1 MNADD
6 HQMEEMLKRYRP
18 KGPGPALR
26 QRVLG
31 DTRGVASSGHA
42 NWPLRVAATIALVA
56 GLAGALWWQKDRS
69 RVPVDEPPADHIEFS
84 IQRVGEAAQ
93 LLAAADILAAQPGAE
108 RMARRAYTRI
118 ASFYAGSP
126 SAQEAKKRL
135 SSLDERSV
143 TP

>member
-69 RVPVDEPPADHIEFS
+69 RVPVAEPSADHIEFS

-93 LLAAADILAAQPGAE
+93 LLAAADILAAQPGAGAWHAGPTRE
-108 RMARRAYTRI
+108 LPVSTRAARPRR
-118 ASFYAGSP
+118 
-126 SAQEAKKRL
+126 KR
-135 SSLDERSV
+135 RSDCRRWTKGAW